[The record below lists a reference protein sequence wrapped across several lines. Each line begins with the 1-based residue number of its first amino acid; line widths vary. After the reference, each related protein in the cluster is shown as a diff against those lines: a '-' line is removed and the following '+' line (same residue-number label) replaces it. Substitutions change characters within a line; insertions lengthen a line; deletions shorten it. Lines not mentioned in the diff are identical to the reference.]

1 MKIWRIVE
9 CTQELAVGR
18 EVILDF
24 TDGDNCKILSVE
36 GNELLNFGK
45 AINVAD
51 GCNECYL
58 IELPNLT
65 VLLENTG
72 EEIDFCKAE
81 DNDDWV
87 FIPLFDGEVE

>member
-1 MKIWRIVE
+1 MKIWRIAE

-24 TDGDNCKILSVE
+24 TDTDNCKILSIE
-36 GNELLNFGK
+36 GDTLVNFGR

-51 GCNECYL
+51 GSNECYL

-72 EEIDFCKAE
+72 EEIDFHSADDC
-81 DNDDWV
+81 DDDWV
-87 FIPLFDGEVE
+87 FIPIFDEVA

>member
-24 TDGDNCKILSVE
+24 TDAENCKILSLE

-45 AINVAD
+45 AVNVAD
-51 GCNECYL
+51 GCNECYV
-58 IELPNLT
+58 IELPDMT
-65 VLLENTG
+65 ALLEYTG
-72 EEIDFCKAE
+72 EDVDFCTV
-81 DNDDWV
+81 DDDDWEFV
-87 FIPLFDGEVE
+87 PIFSEVE

>member
-1 MKIWRIVE
+1 MKIWRIAE

-24 TDGDNCKILSVE
+24 TDAENCKILSVD

-45 AINVAD
+45 AVNVAD
-51 GCNECYL
+51 GGNECYL

-72 EEIDFCKAE
+72 EEIEFCMNGDCDE
-81 DNDDWV
+81 EWV
-87 FIPLFDGEVE
+87 FVPIFAEVE

>member
-1 MKIWRIVE
+1 MKIWRIAE

-24 TDGDNCKILSVE
+24 ADAENCKILSID

-51 GCNECYL
+51 GSNKCYL
-58 IELPNLT
+58 IELPSIT
-65 VLLENTG
+65 VLLEDTG
-72 EEIDFCKAE
+72 EEIEFCMA
-81 DNDDWV
+81 NDDEWEYAPI
-87 FIPLFDGEVE
+87 FEEVE